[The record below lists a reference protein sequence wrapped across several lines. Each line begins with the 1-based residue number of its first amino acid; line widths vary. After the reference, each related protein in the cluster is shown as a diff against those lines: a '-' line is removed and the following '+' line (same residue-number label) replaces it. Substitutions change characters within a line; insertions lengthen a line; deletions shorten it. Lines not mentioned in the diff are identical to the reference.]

1 MKLQRKIEYKTSF
14 GWVRSSI
21 LWRNE
26 TPLIKKKVYGKKK
39 MFLVAFFTLQ
49 KVTIFVILTK
59 TERDEERFDEERFVH
74 PSDAYLLINP
84 NLTLRLFFIIG
95 YSIYFIFEGKK
106 DKISRQK
113 RLSFCHFHYFWIGYR

>member
-1 MKLQRKIEYKTSF
+1 MARKKCFWLLS
-14 GWVRSSI
+14 
-21 LWRNE
+21 
-26 TPLIKKKVYGKKK
+26 
-39 MFLVAFFTLQ
+39 FTLQ
-49 KVTIFVILTK
+49 KVTIFIILTK